1 MVSYASIQEFFVSLA
16 ETFYSERPFR
26 KAAAGP
32 GKSFLL
38 LLLIVSI
45 LALPGFIRLSLL
57 IHEVK
62 REYVDATIYKL
73 PVMEVINGRVTS
85 SVKQPYEIYLQGELL
100 FVLDTSGKISSLSE
114 SGAWAYMG
122 TDHLAVY
129 DDEERTRI
137 RTFDFSTTD
146 YVMFDPI
153 STAQTMNMLYP
164 FVFPIVLLISV
175 AGLYAFRLL
184 QILVV
189 SAAAL
194 LLLHFRGRKAA
205 FDALMGVA
213 VWALVPSMVIE
224 TVLNMAHIYFPGRG
238 WFLFFLIV
246 GYMWR
251 GVRAQLAGTEDE
263 DGFADGRP

>member
-1 MVSYASIQEFFVSLA
+1 MVSYASIQEIFISLG

-26 KAAAGP
+26 KTAAV

-38 LLLIVSI
+38 LLFLVSV
-45 LALPGFIRLSLL
+45 LALPGFIRLSFV

-62 REYVDATIYKL
+62 REYVDATVYKL

-85 SVKQPYEIYLQGELL
+85 SVKQPYEIYLDGELL
-100 FVLDTSGKISSLSE
+100 FVLDTSGQISSLSD

-122 TDHLAVY
+122 KDHLAVY

-137 RTFDFSTTD
+137 RTFDFSNTD

-153 STAQTMNMLYP
+153 STVRTMNAIYP
-164 FVFPIVLLISV
+164 FIFPVVLLISI

-184 QILVV
+184 QIIVV

-194 LLLHFRGRKAA
+194 LLLHFRGRKVA
-205 FDALMGVA
+205 FDGLMSVA
-213 VWALVPSMVIE
+213 VLALVPSMVIE
-224 TVLNMAHIYFPGRG
+224 TVLNMANIYFPGRG

-251 GVRAQLAGTEDE
+251 GLRAHLAAAEDE
-263 DGFADGRP
+263 RSLESGGS

>member
-1 MVSYASIQEFFVSLA
+1 MVSYASIQEFFISLA

-26 KAAAGP
+26 KAPAAP

-45 LALPGFIRLSLL
+45 LAVPGFLRLSLV

-62 REYVDATIYKL
+62 REYVDPTIYKL

-85 SVKQPYEIYLQGELL
+85 SVKQPYEISLNGELL
-100 FVLDTSGKISSLSE
+100 FVLDTSGKIPSLSE

-129 DDEERTRI
+129 DDQERTRI

-153 STAQTMNMLYP
+153 STAQTMNAIYP
-164 FVFPIVLLISV
+164 FIFPVVLLVSV

-189 SAAAL
+189 SSAAL
-194 LLLHFRGRKAA
+194 LLLHYRGRKAS
-205 FDALMGVA
+205 FEALMSVA

-224 TVLNMAHIYFPGRG
+224 TLLNMAQIYFPGRG
-238 WFLFFLIV
+238 WFLFFLIA

-251 GVRAQLAGTEDE
+251 GLRVHLAGAEDE
-263 DGFADGRP
+263 GGPEDKEG